1 MQVKKIA
8 ALVGFACV
16 AMAGSAHAALPT
28 GSTAETVVNDAV
40 TNGRV
45 IYISGASAV
54 QKGFTGI
61 IGKMFTG
68 TPVYFGGGSNGSN
81 LTKADYAAVGGTL
94 GGASTWAGQNAIII
108 YRTVGGSVWGVDP
121 VARDQAITALNV
133 TASTCTGTGTTPGS
147 TTNPFICSITDGSVG
162 APNLHPD
169 AGVSDVHP
177 NLFKETYNTEGEGN
191 FTDDTVPGN
200 HKHQL
205 SDDELA
211 VLTPTPV
218 YGLMFGV
225 PVTSNVPTTVKF
237 TKPILASIMTGNI
250 GTWDKVDSS
259 LSGDIVVCRRVPGSG
274 TQAVYNMELN
284 NYPCTANYNGPA
296 DRNTNASSGTKKSY
310 DRPTKVYNIPSA
322 TTNHI
327 IVVENSTSGDV
338 KTCLDKA
345 VNGGSYV
352 TADRDGT
359 AGAVSVTF
367 NGSHK
372 AIGTLSMDSL
382 ANGLNNAS
390 GNNSWSFRNLEG
402 AGAVTVTVS
411 GDITSTSP
419 GNITAVSYGGT
430 GVAPSLANYLDSSWQ
445 LQGWESIN
453 VPARTVGTTKGDV
466 MAEFIAAAQDPT
478 ILASI
483 NALAYVSAAVPAPYS
498 AYTPVGYNPT
508 ITVTGDNQILHAAY
522 LLGDQCAP
530 YTRK

>member
-16 AMAGSAHAALPT
+16 AMAGSAQAAGSLPA
-28 GSTAETVVNDAV
+28 GTAKTVVDDAV
-40 TNGRV
+40 ANGRV

-61 IGKMFTG
+61 IGKMFDASTV

-81 LTKADYAAVGGTL
+81 LTKADYAAVAGGL
-94 GGASTWAGQNAIII
+94 GGSSAWAGQNAIII

-133 TASTCTGTGTTPGS
+133 TSSTCGSSGAGTSASPY
-147 TTNPFICSITDGSVG
+147 ICDVTSG
-162 APNLHPD
+162 ASNLHPD
-169 AGVSDVHP
+169 AGVSDVAP
-177 NLFKETYNTEGEGN
+177 VLFKQEYNTEGE
-191 FTDDTVPGN
+191 TA
-200 HKHQL
+200 KSQL
-205 SDDELA
+205 TDDELA
-211 VLTPTPV
+211 VLTPTPI

-237 TKPILASIMTGNI
+237 TKSIVAAIMTGNI

-259 LSGDIVVCRRVPGSG
+259 LSGDIVICRRVPGSG

-284 NYPCTANYNGPA
+284 NYPCTANYNAPA
-296 DRNTNASSGTKKSY
+296 SRNTNAFSGTKKSY
-310 DRPTKVYNIPSA
+310 DRTTKAYNIPAA

-359 AGAVSVTF
+359 AGAVSITF

-372 AIGTLSMDSL
+372 AIATLSMDSL
-382 ANGLNNAS
+382 ANGLNNVS
-390 GNNSWSFRNLEG
+390 GNNSWSFRNLNG
-402 AGAVTVTVS
+402 AGAVIPTVD
-411 GDITSTSP
+411 GDTTSTSP
-419 GNITAVSYGGT
+419 GNITALTFSGD
-430 GVAPSLANYLDSSWQ
+430 GVQPSLSNYIDATWD

-453 VPARTVGTTKGDV
+453 IPARTVGTTKGEV
-466 MAEFIAAAQDPT
+466 MNEFIAAAQDPT
-478 ILASI
+478 ILHSI
-483 NALAYVSAAVPAPYS
+483 NALKYVSAAVPAPYS
-498 AYTPVGYNPT
+498 SYAPSGYAQPT
-508 ITVTGDNQILHAAY
+508 DGSNQILHGAY
-522 LLGDQCAP
+522 LGGDQCAP
-530 YTRK
+530 YTRDN